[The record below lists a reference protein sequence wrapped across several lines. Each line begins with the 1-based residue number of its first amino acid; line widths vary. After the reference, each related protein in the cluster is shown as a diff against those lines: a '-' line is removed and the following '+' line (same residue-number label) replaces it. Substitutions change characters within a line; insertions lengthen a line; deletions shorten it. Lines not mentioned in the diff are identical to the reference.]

1 MVSTEFKALLE
12 PISSSSPAGLD
23 AKYEFCYEVMESEI
37 KKFGSLFGETV
48 DWKVVDETSTEVLV
62 SYSKDLKPLCY
73 LVRSMVEQKQFVGL
87 RDGLELLL
95 NAISIFGNELYPR
108 RKRGRDGVLEW
119 LLNQLDVV
127 IPKFEVKNDQQ
138 SIIFESEALAKSI
151 SSELFSIFED
161 TDVNFNRLANTLSP
175 LLLMPE
181 AVEDVY
187 VETSST
193 STHSSISTSSEEKSP
208 VSVTPLVAAA
218 KEPDID
224 FSTVS
229 TLKASLGTLSHY
241 LLSSHVGFGLAYR
254 INRYV
259 TWCDIDEIPS
269 SDNDNIT
276 LLSLAISTDKC
287 AEYQKSADDNPSV
300 ELIKQLEKTLINSP
314 FWLTGHF
321 IQYKVLMAL
330 NHSNAANAI
339 KSELQ
344 EFATKFKG
352 IETLKFSN
360 DIPFADSDT
369 VAWLDTSEKP
379 ISGASVSMVEDTKFD
394 GVDIENIGSFIFEI
408 SKSLDND
415 DSGRGQFINY
425 LQIIKVYQSVGL
437 YHLCLP
443 YIEKIWPIRCEMNLV
458 TWEPVLCT
466 QLDYLVNL
474 TLTNIYN
481 KSEDIPDK
489 YQEWKS

>member
-1 MVSTEFKALLE
+1 MVSTELQALLE
-12 PISSSSPAGLD
+12 PISSSSPTGQD

-48 DWKVVDETSTEVLV
+48 DWLVVDKTSTEVLL

-73 LVRSMVEQKQFVGL
+73 LVRSMVERNKFVGL

-95 NAISIFGNELYPR
+95 SAISTFSNELYPR
-108 RKRGRDGVLEW
+108 RKRGRDGVLDW
-119 LLNQLDVV
+119 LLDQLDAVL
-127 IPKFEVKNDQQ
+127 PKIEVKDEEQL
-138 SIIFESEALAKSI
+138 IIIESVDLAKSI
-151 SSELFSIFED
+151 SSALFSVFED
-161 TDVNFNRLANTLSP
+161 TDVNFNRLANMLSARV
-175 LLLMPE
+175 LT
-181 AVEDVY
+181 ADVMDD
-187 VETSST
+187 VNVDQAQVD
-193 STHSSISTSSEEKSP
+193 
-208 VSVTPLVAAA
+208 VSRANLSDKAKIPTVVTPLAMSNP
-218 KEPDID
+218 EPDID
-224 FSTVS
+224 FSTGS
-229 TLKASLGTLSHY
+229 TLKTSLGTLSHY
-241 LLSSHVGFGLAYR
+241 LLSNHAGFGLAYR

-259 TWCDIDEIPS
+259 TWCDVDEIPCS
-269 SDNDNIT
+269 NDDNIT

-287 AEYQKSADDNPSV
+287 AEYQKSVSDSPTV

-321 IQYKVLMAL
+321 IQYQALIAL
-330 NHSNAANAI
+330 NYVNAANAI

-344 EFATKFKG
+344 DFVAKFKG
-352 IETLKFSN
+352 ITALKFSN
-360 DIPFADSDT
+360 DIPFA
-369 VAWLDTSEKP
+369 
-379 ISGASVSMVEDTKFD
+379 
-394 GVDIENIGSFIFEI
+394 DIENIGSFIFEI

-425 LQIIKVYQSVGL
+425 LQIIKVYQSAGL

-458 TWEPVLCT
+458 SWEPVLCT
-466 QLDYLVNL
+466 QLDYLVRL
-474 TLTNIYN
+474 TLTNIYE